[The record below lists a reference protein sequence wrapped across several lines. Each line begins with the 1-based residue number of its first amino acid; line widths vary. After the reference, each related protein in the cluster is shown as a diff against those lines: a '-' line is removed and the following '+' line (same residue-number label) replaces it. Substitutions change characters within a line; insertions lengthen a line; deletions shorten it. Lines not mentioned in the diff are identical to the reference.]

1 MQMSIFKRLQIDAE
15 KFWNCKYFILIN
27 VLAAVLG
34 LALDKALVCMFVI
47 LAEAIFL
54 LVFCD
59 DMLSIAF
66 PLFAIFLTSTVYF
79 KDYSVLGP
87 YMWYAIIPF
96 GAALIFQL
104 IYYRRPF
111 VKGRFFYPMLAVSA
125 ALILGGVGTIKAEDY
140 FLPFSLYYVLGLGIG
155 MTAIYCVCVSRLQ
168 NKRSYDRTDRLISI
182 LYAAGILAVLVLL
195 IFYVQNFSRFLAK
208 GGVLFYKPRNYL
220 CTVIFMAMPPC
231 CHYIKKNNLHLL
243 VMAAMFGT
251 LFMSGSRSGL
261 LIGAILLVICAAY
274 VYATNKESRK
284 LYNVL
289 IIIVAIFTVI
299 VAFKFAPDV
308 YDYLYS
314 YRADEFDGKFI
325 SSDETRVKYIK
336 LGIQDFKNHPI
347 FGIGMGNLEHIKVF
361 KAYFTGCI
369 VFYHNC
375 IMQVVGSM
383 GLVGIAAYLWLVSE
397 RVKLMW
403 QTRKSSM
410 IILSLSYVGI
420 MLMSLV
426 NPGIF
431 CPFPEAAAVVLMF
444 AVMEQKNENQ

>member
-1 MQMSIFKRLQIDAE
+1 MSMFKKLQISAD
-15 KFWNCKYFILIN
+15 KFWNSKYFIFIN
-27 VLAAVLG
+27 ILAAVTG
-34 LALDKALVCMFVI
+34 LAVKQALICMFII
-47 LAEAIFL
+47 LAEAVFL
-54 LVFCD
+54 LLFCD

-66 PLFAIFLTSTVYF
+66 PLFAIFLTSTEYF

-96 GAALIFQL
+96 AAAMIFQL
-104 IYYRRPF
+104 VYYRKPF
-111 VKGRFFYPMLAVSA
+111 VKGRLLYPMLAVSL

-140 FLPFSLYYVLGLGIG
+140 FLPFSLYYVLGLGLG
-155 MTAIYCVCVSRLQ
+155 MTAIYCITVSRLQ
-168 NKRSYDRTDRLISI
+168 NERSYDRAERLTTI

-195 IFYVQNFSRFLAK
+195 VFYVQNFERFIAK
-208 GGVLFYKPRNYL
+208 GGALFYKPRNYL
-220 CTVIFMAMPPC
+220 CTVIFLAMPPC

-243 VMAAMFGT
+243 IMAAMFAT

-261 LIGAILLVICAAY
+261 LIGTILLVICAVY

-284 LYNVL
+284 LYNIL

-299 VAFKFAPDV
+299 VAFKFAPDI

-325 SSDETRVKYIK
+325 SSNETRVQYIK
-336 LGIQDFKNHPI
+336 LGLQDFKEHPI
-347 FGIGMGNLEHIKVF
+347 FGIGLGNLEHIKVF

-375 IMQVVGSM
+375 VIQIIGSM
-383 GLVGIAAYLWLVSE
+383 GLAGILAYVWLVSE

-403 QTRKSSM
+403 KTRKSDMM
-410 IILSLSYVGI
+410 IFSLSYIGVI
-420 MLMSLV
+420 LMSLV

-431 CPFPEAAAVVLMF
+431 CPFPEAGAVMLMF
-444 AVMEQKNENQ
+444 AIMEREQMKLK